1 MQEKPEKCEVC
12 ITLTDEKKSGIIFS
26 KLGDD
31 NKSMLFKGRK
41 RCWIM
46 YETVKVIRLSDMDEV
61 KDFVRAAGGC
71 DFDIDVKC
79 DRTFIDAK
87 SLLGMIG
94 LGLQN
99 DLQVC
104 YGGKNENF
112 ENLVDKFSLA

>member
-1 MQEKPEKCEVC
+1 
-12 ITLTDEKKSGIIFS
+12 
-26 KLGDD
+26 
-31 NKSMLFKGRK
+31 
-41 RCWIM
+41 
-46 YETVKVIRLSDMDEV
+46 MDEV

-94 LGLQN
+94 LGVKKN
-99 DLQVC
+99 LQVC

-112 ENLVDKFSLA
+112 ENVVLYRDYGTLSPTPYSGAGLFIVK

>member
-1 MQEKPEKCEVC
+1 MENSVIFRHRPVKDMC
-12 ITLTDEKKSGIIFS
+12 LT
-26 KLGDD
+26 
-31 NKSMLFKGRK
+31 
-41 RCWIM
+41 
-46 YETVKVIRLSDMDEV
+46 DEV

-94 LGLQN
+94 LGVKKN
-99 DLQVC
+99 LQVC

-112 ENLVDKFSLA
+112 ENVVAKFAVA

>member
-1 MQEKPEKCEVC
+1 
-12 ITLTDEKKSGIIFS
+12 
-26 KLGDD
+26 
-31 NKSMLFKGRK
+31 
-41 RCWIM
+41 M
-46 YETVKVIRLSDMDEV
+46 YETVKVIRVSDMKDV
-61 KDFVRAAGGC
+61 KDFVRAAGDC
-71 DFDIDVKC
+71 DFDIDVKYN
-79 DRTFIDAK
+79 RTIIDAK

>member
-1 MQEKPEKCEVC
+1 
-12 ITLTDEKKSGIIFS
+12 
-26 KLGDD
+26 
-31 NKSMLFKGRK
+31 
-41 RCWIM
+41 M

-94 LGLQN
+94 LGVKKN
-99 DLQVC
+99 LQVC

-112 ENLVDKFSLA
+112 SHCFSIYSGFLQLRGCKNFEFRVPKPDATVGNAPSGCDSNFPVLPCTGIADL

>member
-1 MQEKPEKCEVC
+1 
-12 ITLTDEKKSGIIFS
+12 
-26 KLGDD
+26 
-31 NKSMLFKGRK
+31 
-41 RCWIM
+41 M
-46 YETVKVIRLSDMDEV
+46 YETVKVIRLSDMKDV
-61 KDFVRAAGGC
+61 KDFVRAAGDC
-71 DFDIDVKC
+71 DFNIDVKYN
-79 DRTFIDAK
+79 RTIIDAK

>member
-1 MQEKPEKCEVC
+1 
-12 ITLTDEKKSGIIFS
+12 
-26 KLGDD
+26 
-31 NKSMLFKGRK
+31 
-41 RCWIM
+41 M

-94 LGLQN
+94 LGVKKN
-99 DLQVC
+99 LQVWLRDER
-104 YGGKNENF
+104 NENF
-112 ENLVDKFSLA
+112 ENVVAKFAVA

>member
-1 MQEKPEKCEVC
+1 
-12 ITLTDEKKSGIIFS
+12 
-26 KLGDD
+26 
-31 NKSMLFKGRK
+31 
-41 RCWIM
+41 M
-46 YETVKVIRLSDMDEV
+46 YETVKVIRLSDMKDV
-61 KDFVRAAGGC
+61 KDFVRAAGDC

-79 DRTFIDAK
+79 NRTIIDAK

>member
-12 ITLTDEKKSGIIFS
+12 TTLTDEKKSGIIFS

-61 KDFVRAAGGC
+61 KDFVR
-71 DFDIDVKC
+71 
-79 DRTFIDAK
+79 
-87 SLLGMIG
+87 MIG
-94 LGLQN
+94 LGVKKN
-99 DLQVC
+99 LQVC

-112 ENLVDKFSLA
+112 ENVVAKFAVA

>member
-1 MQEKPEKCEVC
+1 
-12 ITLTDEKKSGIIFS
+12 
-26 KLGDD
+26 
-31 NKSMLFKGRK
+31 
-41 RCWIM
+41 M
-46 YETVKVIRLSDMDEV
+46 YETVKVIRLSDM
-61 KDFVRAAGGC
+61 KDVTDFDRAAGDC
-71 DFDIDVKC
+71 DFDIDVKYN
-79 DRTFIDAK
+79 RTIIDAK